1 MVFKTRALI
10 IVIAI
15 VGFCSP
21 LFASSL
27 NKETVERV
35 KKATVFIIMES
46 TNNSSINNPNGRGTC
61 SGFVI
66 NDKGYIVTN
75 YHCVHNTTQ
84 LKLAFYDKD
93 DWNVYEVKIIGID
106 PLADVAVIHIPERK
120 KPLPYLDWSLEKPW
134 DGMDVFAVG
143 HPFGMAWT
151 IAKGIISSEKRTV
164 RSPYV
169 RYVQTDTAINTG
181 NSGGPLLNTAGNVV
195 GINSLIISPQPQPK
209 VDAGV
214 ALALRNDDA
223 KEIVD
228 VLVKGEEF
236 VRAIVGVRLADLSP
250 INRED
255 IQNLDDVKA
264 AGVTIPNTFGSIV
277 APGEGIPE
285 GLEVF
290 DTIVGVDGKAVNRQ
304 ENITDVIRTKKP
316 GDTVDLIVIR
326 DRLFKNVTVTLKKL
340 EVTGAMLFDN
350 QGQPKPSVPQPKPK
364 EETPAVPQ
372 PPKEEPKDETP
383 KVEKPNEEPKTDN
396 ETTPK

>member
-1 MVFKTRALI
+1 MKQVFIFILSCFFAGSI
-10 IVIAI
+10 
-15 VGFCSP
+15 
-21 LFASSL
+21 FASTL

-35 KKATVFIIMES
+35 KKATVYIIMES
-46 TNNSSINNPNGRGTC
+46 KNNTSITNPNGRGTC

-75 YHCVHNTTQ
+75 YHCVHNTTR

-106 PLADVAVIHIPERK
+106 PLADVAVIHIPKRK
-120 KPLPYLDWSLEKPW
+120 RPLPYLNWSLEKPW
-134 DGMDVFAVG
+134 DGMEVFAVG

-151 IAKGIISSEKRTV
+151 ITKGIISSEKRTV

-228 VLVKGEEF
+228 VLIQGKEF
-236 VRAIVGVRLADLSP
+236 VRAMVGVRLADLSP
-250 INRED
+250 LNRVD

-285 GLEVF
+285 GLKVF

-304 ENITDVIRTKKP
+304 EHITDVIRTKKP

-326 DRLFKNVTVTLKKL
+326 DLLFKNVTVTLKKL
-340 EVTGAMLFDN
+340 EVTGADLYDKK
-350 QGQPKPSVPQPKPK
+350 GQLKPPVPQVKPK
-364 EETPAVPQ
+364 EKDKEENKENKKA
-372 PPKEEPKDETP
+372 EEPKNETQ
-383 KVEKPNEEPKTDN
+383 KEEKPNEESDNSTTKPKV
-396 ETTPK
+396 E

>member
-1 MVFKTRALI
+1 VVRTFKFIGLI
-10 IVIAI
+10 LILTI
-15 VGFCSP
+15 GFCSP
-21 LFASSL
+21 LFAL

-35 KKATVFIIMES
+35 KQAVVFIIMES
-46 TNNSSINNPNGRGTC
+46 TNNSSIQNPTGRGTC

-75 YHCVHNTTQ
+75 YHCVHRTTR
-84 LKLAFYDKD
+84 LKLAFYDQD
-93 DWNVYEVKIIGID
+93 DWNIYEVKIIGVD
-106 PLADVAVIHIPERK
+106 PLADVAVIHIPSRK
-120 KPLPYLDWSLEKPW
+120 KPLPYLQWSKEEPW

-151 IAKGIISSEKRTV
+151 VAKGIISSNKRTV

-181 NSGGPLLNTAGNVV
+181 NSGGPLVNTAGNVV
-195 GINSLIISPQPQPK
+195 GINSLIINPQPQPK

-236 VRAIVGVRLADLSP
+236 VRAIVGVVLADLTP
-250 INRED
+250 LNRED
-255 IQNLDDVKA
+255 IQSLEDVEKS
-264 AGVTIPNTFGSIV
+264 GITVPNTFGAII
-277 APGEGIPE
+277 APGKELPE

-290 DTIVGVDGKAVNRQ
+290 DTIVSVDGKAVNRQ
-304 ENITDVIRTKKP
+304 DHITDVIRTKKP
-316 GDTVDLIVIR
+316 GDTVELLVIR
-326 DRLFKNVTVTLKKL
+326 DRLFKNVTITLKKL
-340 EVTGAMLFDN
+340 EVTGNQLFDKR
-350 QGQPKPSVPQPKPK
+350 GQP
-364 EETPAVPQ
+364 TLPQ
-372 PPKEEPKDETP
+372 PPKPKNETPKDEKP
-383 KVEKPNEEPKTDN
+383 SEKPKTDN

>member
-1 MVFKTRALI
+1 MRQVFIFILLCFFAGSA
-10 IVIAI
+10 IA
-15 VGFCSP
+15 ST
-21 LFASSL
+21 L

-46 TNNSSINNPNGRGTC
+46 KNNTSITNPNGRGTC

-84 LKLAFYDKD
+84 LKLAFYDRD

-106 PLADVAVIHIPERK
+106 PLADVAVIHIPKRK
-120 KPLPYLDWSLEKPW
+120 KPLPYLNWSLEKPW
-134 DGMDVFAVG
+134 DGMTVFAVG

-151 IAKGIISSEKRTV
+151 ITKGIISSEKRTV

-228 VLVKGEEF
+228 VLIQGKEF

-250 INRED
+250 LNRED

-264 AGVTIPNTFGSIV
+264 AGVTIPNTYGSIV
-277 APGEGIPE
+277 APGEGMPE
-285 GLEVF
+285 GLKVF

-304 ENITDVIRTKKP
+304 EHITDVIRTKKP

-326 DRLFKNVTVTLKKL
+326 DLLFKNVTVTLKKL
-340 EVTGAMLFDN
+340 EVTGADLYDSK
-350 QGQPKPSVPQPKPK
+350 GQPKPPVPQVKPK
-364 EETPAVPQ
+364 EKDKEENKENKKAEEPKNET
-372 PPKEEPKDETP
+372 PKEEKPK
-383 KVEKPNEEPKTDN
+383 EEPKTDN
-396 ETTPK
+396 ETTK

>member
-1 MVFKTRALI
+1 MRQVFIFILSC
-10 IVIAI
+10 
-15 VGFCSP
+15 F
-21 LFASSL
+21 FAGSVVASTL

-46 TNNSSINNPNGRGTC
+46 KNNTSITNPNGRGTC

-84 LKLAFYDKD
+84 LKLAFYDRD

-106 PLADVAVIHIPERK
+106 PLADVAVIHIPKRK
-120 KPLPYLDWSLEKPW
+120 KPLPYLNWSLEKPW
-134 DGMDVFAVG
+134 DGMTVFAVG

-151 IAKGIISSEKRTV
+151 ITKGIISSEKRTV

-228 VLVKGEEF
+228 VLIQGKEF

-250 INRED
+250 LNRED

-264 AGVTIPNTFGSIV
+264 AGVTIPNTYGSIV
-277 APGEGIPE
+277 APGEGMPE
-285 GLEVF
+285 GLKVF

-304 ENITDVIRTKKP
+304 EHITDVIRTKKP

-326 DRLFKNVTVTLKKL
+326 DLLFKNVTVTLKKL
-340 EVTGAMLFDN
+340 EVTGADLYDSK
-350 QGQPKPSVPQPKPK
+350 GQPKPPVPQIKPK
-364 EETPAVPQ
+364 EKD
-372 PPKEEPKDETP
+372 KEENKENKKAKEPKNETP
-383 KVEKPNEEPKTDN
+383 KEEKPNEEPKTDN
-396 ETTPK
+396 ETTK

>member
-1 MVFKTRALI
+1 MRQVFIFILSC
-10 IVIAI
+10 
-15 VGFCSP
+15 F
-21 LFASSL
+21 FAGSVVASTL

-46 TNNSSINNPNGRGTC
+46 KNNTSITNPNGRGTC

-84 LKLAFYDKD
+84 LKLAFYDRD

-106 PLADVAVIHIPERK
+106 PLADVAVIHIPKRK
-120 KPLPYLDWSLEKPW
+120 KPLPYLNWSLEKPW
-134 DGMDVFAVG
+134 DGMTVFAVG

-151 IAKGIISSEKRTV
+151 ITKGIISSEKRTV

-195 GINSLIISPQPQPK
+195 GINSLIISHQPQQK

-228 VLVKGEEF
+228 VLIQGKEF

-250 INRED
+250 LNRED

-264 AGVTIPNTFGSIV
+264 AGVTIPNTYGSIV
-277 APGEGIPE
+277 APGEGMPE
-285 GLEVF
+285 GLKVF

-304 ENITDVIRTKKP
+304 EHITDVIRTKKP

-326 DRLFKNVTVTLKKL
+326 DLLFKNVTVTLKKL
-340 EVTGAMLFDN
+340 EVTGADLYDSK
-350 QGQPKPSVPQPKPK
+350 GQPKPPVPQIKPK
-364 EETPAVPQ
+364 EKDKEENKENKKA
-372 PPKEEPKDETP
+372 EEPKNETP
-383 KVEKPNEEPKTDN
+383 KEEKPNEEPKTDN
-396 ETTPK
+396 ETTK